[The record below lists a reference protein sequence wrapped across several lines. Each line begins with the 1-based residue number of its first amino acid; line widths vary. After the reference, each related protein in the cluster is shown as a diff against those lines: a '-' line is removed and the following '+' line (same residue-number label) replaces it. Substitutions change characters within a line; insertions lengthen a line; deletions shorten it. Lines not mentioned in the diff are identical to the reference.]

1 MVYRNLTLRLI
12 SSLLFLLTYLII
24 YFLNFDYVFYLI
36 FIIYILIFLEILI
49 YFQKYKFVPII
60 YSLISF
66 IFFFNIEF
74 NEQIN
79 LTFNLFI
86 ICVIT
91 FDTFAYLI
99 GKSFGKTQLIKISP
113 NKTIEGFLGGVLFS
127 FSLSIIYLFLSN
139 ININIKL
146 CLFIVIIILSS
157 FIGDLIQ
164 SYFKRKNLLKNSS
177 EFVPGHGGIFDRFD
191 SFLFSIISYSLML
204 KVLI

>member
-49 YFQKYKFVPII
+49 YFRKYKFVPII

-91 FDTFAYLI
+91 FDTFSYLI

-157 FIGDLIQ
+157 FVGDLIQ

>member
-91 FDTFAYLI
+91 FDTFSYLI

-127 FSLSIIYLFLSN
+127 FLLSIIYLFLSN

-157 FIGDLIQ
+157 FLGDLIQ